1 MDKFAGQESY
11 YFLDGY
17 SGYNQITIHP
27 KNQEKTIFAYPYK
40 IFAFRRVPLGYVM
53 YLEYSM
59 MFIFSEMI
67 ENGMEIILDDF
78 SVLGSIYDQC
88 LETLDRVL
96 KRCESYNLVL
106 N

>member
-1 MDKFAGQESY
+1 
-11 YFLDGY
+11 
-17 SGYNQITIHP
+17 
-27 KNQEKTIFAYPYK
+27 
-40 IFAFRRVPLGYVM
+40 
-53 YLEYSM
+53 M

>member
-1 MDKFAGQESY
+1 MDILDTIKLQFIQKTKRRPYSHILTE
-11 YFLDGY
+11 FLPLEGC
-17 SGYNQITIHP
+17 
-27 KNQEKTIFAYPYK
+27 
-40 IFAFRRVPLGYVM
+40 PLGYVM